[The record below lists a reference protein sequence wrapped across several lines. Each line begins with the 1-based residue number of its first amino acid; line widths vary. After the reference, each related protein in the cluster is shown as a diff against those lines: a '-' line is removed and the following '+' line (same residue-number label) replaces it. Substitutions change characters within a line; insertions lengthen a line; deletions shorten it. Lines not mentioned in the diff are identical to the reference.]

1 MTGTSI
7 ASEAAASAGEQA
19 RRAASRSGAPRRS
32 LIVSGIGGIG
42 ASLCCVVPFVLVL
55 LGAGGAWI
63 GTLTALAPYRPI
75 FIGVTLVSLALAF
88 HKLYLVPRACDP
100 GSRCAEPA
108 VLRKQRI
115 VFWTVSVILAALIAF
130 PWYAPLLLA

>member
-1 MTGTSI
+1 MTGTSTVNDV
-7 ASEAAASAGEQA
+7 AGSAGEQA
-19 RRAASRSGAPRRS
+19 PATANRSGARRS
-32 LIVSGIGGIG
+32 LIAGSLGGVG

-88 HKLYLVPRACDP
+88 RKLYLVPRACDP
-100 GSRCAEPA
+100 GTRCAEPA
-108 VLRKQRI
+108 ELRKQRI

-130 PWYAPLLLA
+130 PWYAPLMLA